1 MIFIITLLLQALY
14 YHDCSETLFKGA
26 CNMQKEFGP
35 LGDEGQLRAE
45 EEIAKTNDKYL
56 DEIRGL
62 SIVGT
67 SPTS

>member
-1 MIFIITLLLQALY
+1 MYFVQALY
-14 YHDCSETLFKGA
+14 YHDCSDTLFKGA
-26 CNMQKEFGP
+26 CNLQKEFGP
-35 LGDEGQLRAE
+35 VDEGQLRTE
-45 EEIAKTNDKYL
+45 EEIARTNDKYL